1 LGRSK
6 NRNRKTIMTKEE
18 SIAEDINA
26 ELNLNLY
33 ENSRRLELVD
43 ARSIYCYILHKE
55 LNYTLYKIRDS
66 LREKG
71 KNYDHA
77 SVLHSVRIFDEVR
90 KRRKDINLLR
100 DKILS
105 RTSIKSH
112 LLEKIK
118 RIEDEEQLNQIN
130 ECINNTL

>member
-1 LGRSK
+1 
-6 NRNRKTIMTKEE
+6 MTREE
-18 SIAEDINA
+18 SIAEEINNA
-26 ELNLNLY
+26 LNLNIY

-55 LNYTLYKIRDS
+55 LNYTLYKVRDS
-66 LREKG
+66 LRAKG

-90 KRRKDINLLR
+90 KRRKDINELR
-100 DKILS
+100 DTILS
-105 RTSIKSH
+105 RNSIKAH

-118 RIEDEEQLNQIN
+118 KIDSEEKLNEIN
-130 ECINNTL
+130 DCINNNL

>member
-1 LGRSK
+1 
-6 NRNRKTIMTKEE
+6 MTKEE

>member
-1 LGRSK
+1 
-6 NRNRKTIMTKEE
+6 MTKEE
-18 SIAEDINA
+18 SIAEEINNA
-26 ELNLNLY
+26 LDLNLY

-66 LREKG
+66 LRDKG
-71 KNYDHA
+71 KKFDHC

-90 KRRKDINLLR
+90 KRRKDINELR

-105 RTSIKSH
+105 RTSIKAH
-112 LLEKIK
+112 ILEKIK
-118 RIEDEEQLNQIN
+118 KIDSEEVLKEINQCVNSSI
-130 ECINNTL
+130 